1 MAHNASRELVVVLG
15 KAPIRL
21 SSLRSLGRMHLAV
34 QLLLVRV
41 HFDPSLLQHVQIA
54 RSVAVLH
61 RPLHQLRLVH
71 DIPS

>member
-1 MAHNASRELVVVLG
+1 MLVLG
-15 KAPIRL
+15 VAPIHL
-21 SSLRSLGRMHLAV
+21 PVVRSLARMHLAV
-34 QLLLVRV
+34 QLLFVRV

-61 RPLHQLRLVH
+61 GPLHQLRFVH